1 MAADSALP
9 DWPDRSVLILVTGGA
24 EPHAIPVSA
33 AVRAGSQRMLLG
45 LARGR
50 ESLERL
56 RAVPRVAVVIVGHED
71 VAVTAYGEATV
82 VREELVEGVA
92 AVEVVV
98 GRVQDHNRSTFV
110 IESGVGWRWT
120 DSEAQA
126 RDDEVRAALV
136 RLAGS

>member
-9 DWPDRSVLILVTGGA
+9 DWPDGSVLILVTGGA

-120 DSEAQA
+120 DSEARA
-126 RDDEVRAALV
+126 RDDQVRAALV